1 MTAALMKST
10 QVAVILSLDVIT
22 RTDTRAR
29 TITPLWVNL
38 TPVLLWLLGVGELIV
53 SLVYLFQAVNMVLSV
68 YVTWGEII
76 ARSLAW
82 GIGVRV

>member
-1 MTAALMKST
+1 MSRAIVKST
-10 QVAVILSLDVIT
+10 QVAVILSFDVIT
-22 RTDTRAR
+22 RTDTRAQ
-29 TITPLWVNL
+29 TITPFWVNL
-38 TPVLLWLLGVGELIV
+38 TPILLWLLGLGEFIAAV
-53 SLVYLFQAVNMVLSV
+53 VYLVQAVSMVLSV